1 MISRMWVCG
10 GAALAVALVWATGA
24 IAQSPAE
31 GGYGGEGGN
40 VQEGVAGGDAA
51 GGALPFTGLD
61 LLLMVAAA
69 ALLISA
75 GLTMRRLARAKS

>member
-1 MISRMWVCG
+1 MLAMRVVLV
-10 GAALAVALVWATGA
+10 AAFTALATPALAL
-24 IAQSPAE
+24 AQSPVG
-31 GGYGGEGGN
+31 GGYGGEGGD
-40 VQEGVAGGDAA
+40 VQEGVAGG
-51 GGALPFTGLD
+51 GSLPFTGLD